1 MKKRDKFIVGTVVG
15 GAIGSIIALMF
26 APKSG
31 KETRKDIRDSSQ
43 KLIQKTSEFGD
54 QVQKS
59 SKSFFGIVRRW
70 WAGRR
75 SSSE

>member
-15 GAIGSIIALMF
+15 GAIGSIIAVMF

-31 KETRKDIRDSSQ
+31 KETRQEIRNSSQ
-43 KLIQKTSEFGD
+43 KLLQKTTEFGD

-59 SKSFFGIVRRW
+59 SKSLFGIIRKW
-70 WAGRR
+70 WNGR
-75 SSSE
+75 S

>member
-59 SKSFFGIVRRW
+59 SKSLFGIVRRW
-70 WAGRR
+70 WAGK
-75 SSSE
+75 

>member
-31 KETRKDIRDSSQ
+31 KETRQDLRDSSQ
-43 KLIQKTSEFGD
+43 KLIQKTSELGN

-59 SKSFFGIVRRW
+59 SRSLFGIVRKW
-70 WAGRR
+70 WTGK
-75 SSSE
+75 